1 MGYEHKTVNSSK
13 GEYVRD
19 EDGDGFYEV
28 HMKTTEGVWAL
39 LHYVVGYV
47 HTGEFRRS
55 TCRITS
61 AFLNSFTP
69 QGQEVTRYLK
79 RCCGYSC
86 RRSASQDEPKIKVE

>member
-39 LHYVVGYV
+39 L
-47 HTGEFRRS
+47 
-55 TCRITS
+55 TS
-61 AFLNSFTP
+61 PPKLNKPVFTP
-69 QGQEVTRYLK
+69 
-79 RCCGYSC
+79 
-86 RRSASQDEPKIKVE
+86 